1 MTSYCIKDYYLF
13 VICIGILFALY
24 RTCLFLFFRHP
35 DDIDLFAGGMS
46 ETPLPGSILGPTFQC
61 LIAYQ
66 FSLYK
71 HGDRFW
77 YERTFPENPLAAFTP
92 GKVMWSI
99 SSSTQIKYNNINVLL
114 HFDIIKH
121 NNILQWY
128 ISLSK
133 PCYSWIHIHTCH
145 WRQKKGWLFS
155 RINFYSLLIV
165 AFCK

>member
-1 MTSYCIKDYYLF
+1 MSSYCIVLHKRLLFICYLYWYF
-13 VICIGILFALY
+13 V
-24 RTCLFLFFRHP
+24 CLLSNLPLLFFRHP

-92 GKVMWSI
+92 GKVNLSLVNDLLLSDIAI
-99 SSSTQIKYNNINVLL
+99 SY
-114 HFDIIKH
+114 
-121 NNILQWY
+121 
-128 ISLSK
+128 
-133 PCYSWIHIHTCH
+133 
-145 WRQKKGWLFS
+145 
-155 RINFYSLLIV
+155 
-165 AFCK
+165 AFN